1 MSHNVTPNTSRV
13 ELRKTLTLVPVVMM
27 GLAYMQPMTLFDT
40 FGIVSGLTDGHVPT
54 AYAFALI
61 AILFTA
67 LSYGKL
73 VRRYPSAGS
82 AYTYAQKSISP
93 TVGFMVGWS
102 SLLDYLFAP
111 MINILLAKIY
121 FEALVPSIPSWMFVV
136 ALVAFMTA
144 FNLRSLKSVA
154 NFNTVIVVLQV
165 VLIAV
170 ILGMV
175 VYGVFEGEG
184 AGTLA
189 STRPFW
195 SGDAHVIPMITGA
208 TILCFSFTGFDGI
221 SNLSEETK
229 DAERVIPRAIFL
241 TALIGGMI
249 FIFATYFLQLYF
261 PDISRFK
268 DPDASQPEIMLYVA
282 GKAFQVGALIFSTIT
297 VLASGMA
304 AHAGVAR
311 LMYVMGRDG
320 VFPKSFF
327 GYVHPKWRTPAMN
340 IILVGAIALLA
351 INFDLV
357 MATALKPILIIPL
370 ISSLVVGLAMIYLIG
385 KPVAGILEGLTHWLQ
400 TMGTANAVLL
410 GAILGGMMCTD
421 MGGPVNKAA
430 YAFGVGLLST
440 QTYGPMAAIMAAG
453 MVPPLA
459 MGLATMVARRK
470 FDKAQ
475 QEGGKA
481 ALVLGLCFISEGAIP
496 FAARD
501 PMRVLPCCIVGG
513 ALTGAISMAIGAKL
527 MAPHGGL
534 FVLLIPGAITPV
546 LGYLVAI
553 IAGTLV
559 AGLAYAFLK
568 RPEVDAVAKAA

>member
-304 AHAGVAR
+304 ALINFGALVAFTFVNLSVISQFWIR
-311 LMYVMGRDG
+311 EKRNKTLKDHFQYLFLPMCGAL
-320 VFPKSFF
+320 
-327 GYVHPKWRTPAMN
+327 T
-340 IILVGAIALLA
+340 VGALWVNLEE
-351 INFDLV
+351 
-357 MATALKPILIIPL
+357 
-370 ISSLVVGLAMIYLIG
+370 SSM
-385 KPVAGILEGLTHWLQ
+385 
-400 TMGTANAVLL
+400 
-410 GAILGGMMCTD
+410 
-421 MGGPVNKAA
+421 
-430 YAFGVGLLST
+430 
-440 QTYGPMAAIMAAG
+440 
-453 MVPPLA
+453 
-459 MGLATMVARRK
+459 
-470 FDKAQ
+470 
-475 QEGGKA
+475 
-481 ALVLGLCFISEGAIP
+481 VLGLIWA
-496 FAARD
+496 
-501 PMRVLPCCIVGG
+501 
-513 ALTGAISMAIGAKL
+513 AIG
-527 MAPHGGL
+527 
-534 FVLLIPGAITPV
+534 LIYLACVTKSFRNPV
-546 LGYLVAI
+546 PQYEDVA
-553 IAGTLV
+553 
-559 AGLAYAFLK
+559 
-568 RPEVDAVAKAA
+568 